1 MRALLQRVSRARVLV
16 ADEVRGEI
24 GAGLAILLGVSG
36 EDDAAAAAWL
46 ARKVAG
52 LRVFDDE
59 AGVMNVAA
67 RDAGAGALV
76 VSQFTLYADMRKGRR
91 PSYIRAAPPPVAEPL
106 VREFAECLRREG
118 LAPVAE
124 GQFGATM
131 RVEIHNEGPATFWLD
146 TAVLRANSK

>member
-16 ADEVRGEI
+16 DGTVVGEI
-24 GAGLAILLGVSG
+24 GAGLVILLGVRQEDG
-36 EDDAAAAAWL
+36 EAEAAWL

-59 AGVMNVAA
+59 AGVMNVSA
-67 RDAGAGALV
+67 RDAGVGALV

-91 PSYIRAAPPPVAEPL
+91 PSYIRAAAPAQAEPL
-106 VREFAECLRREG
+106 VRAFAESLRQEG
-118 LAPVAE
+118 ITPVAE

-146 TAVLRANSK
+146 TAELTRR